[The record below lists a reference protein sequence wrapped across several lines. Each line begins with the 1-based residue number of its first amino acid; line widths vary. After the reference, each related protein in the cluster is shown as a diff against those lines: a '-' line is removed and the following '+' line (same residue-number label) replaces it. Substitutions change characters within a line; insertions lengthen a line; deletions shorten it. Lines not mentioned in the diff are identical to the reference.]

1 MAITN
6 NQLTLTQLD
15 AITVPASKQY
25 AITNIL
31 VCNTYSP
38 SGGSAATRGANFTM
52 HLIPSGNALN
62 NNVTTVVK
70 ELTLPAGETFSF
82 DSEKII
88 LEAGDRI
95 IFEGDPATTVPA
107 RVLVDPT
114 YTDLS
119 ATISYLEV

>member
-52 HLIPSGNALN
+52 HLIPSGSALN
-62 NNVTTVVK
+62 NSVTTVVK
-70 ELTLPAGETFSF
+70 ELTLPAGETFTF
-82 DSEKII
+82 DLLWKQETN
-88 LEAGDRI
+88 L
-95 IFEGDPATTVPA
+95 
-107 RVLVDPT
+107 VLQHLLIK
-114 YTDLS
+114 DLV
-119 ATISYLEV
+119 IQI